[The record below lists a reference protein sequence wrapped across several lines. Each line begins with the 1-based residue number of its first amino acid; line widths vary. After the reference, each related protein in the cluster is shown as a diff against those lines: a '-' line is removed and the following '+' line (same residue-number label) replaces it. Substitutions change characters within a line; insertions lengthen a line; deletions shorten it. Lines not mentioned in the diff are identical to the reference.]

1 MGKKPWELVDILK
14 QVAETNNFSTQCFIN
29 VIVYALEGV
38 LSLNDFNA
46 LKERLKEDIK
56 KW

>member
-1 MGKKPWELVDILK
+1 MGKKPWELVDVLN
-14 QVAETNNFSTQCFIN
+14 QVAETNGFSTQCFIN
-29 VIVYALEGV
+29 VIVYALDDV

-46 LKERLKEDIK
+46 LQERLKEDIK